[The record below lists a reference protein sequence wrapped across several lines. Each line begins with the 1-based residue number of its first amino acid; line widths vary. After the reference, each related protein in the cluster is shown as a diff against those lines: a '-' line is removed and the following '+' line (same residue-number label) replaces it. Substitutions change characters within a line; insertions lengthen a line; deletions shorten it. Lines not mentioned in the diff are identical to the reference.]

1 MKTPLIRFL
10 FIYLL
15 TSFSFLNSF
24 SQKKN
29 PDVFSFSKY
38 HKRKLSI
45 GNSKS
50 PVKYDRQMR
59 NLTVLDWREDTT
71 VGFMGNDYF
80 VIPGIENSIKNK
92 LLLEDE
98 FKSGSRLASA
108 KIILCLKKL
117 WIARHLTEEN
127 NHWQGGIIWKADC
140 FEKVNDTFV
149 YLSGVDTVI
158 KGSSNT
164 RFIAKKLIPFCLQ
177 LTTSKIKSA
186 IEDPG
191 KKKAYVDI
199 NQFRINYHK
208 IPVLQ
213 KGQKKKGLYLTY
225 EQFLNDTP
233 TPADFEVERDKLS
246 DAMFV
251 KNSKGNY
258 ELVRNLWGYC
268 DGENRYI
275 KSGEKYF
282 QLCRYNNT
290 FYFYGAKYI
299 QKFVSEDIGTASV
312 LNVVTNTNR
321 KITKYTLNYY
331 PFQLEISD
339 GKFY

>member
-80 VIPGIENSIKNK
+80 VIPGIENSIKNE

-98 FKSGSRLASA
+98 FKSGSRLAST
-108 KIILCLKKL
+108 KIIVCLKKL

-158 KGSSNT
+158 KGGSNT
-164 RFIAKKLIPFCLQ
+164 NFIAKKLIPFCLQ

-233 TPADFEVERDKLS
+233 TPVNFEVERDKLS
-246 DAMFV
+246 DALFV

>member
-1 MKTPLIRFL
+1 M
-10 FIYLL
+10 
-15 TSFSFLNSF
+15 
-24 SQKKN
+24 
-29 PDVFSFSKY
+29 
-38 HKRKLSI
+38 
-45 GNSKS
+45 
-50 PVKYDRQMR
+50 
-59 NLTVLDWREDTT
+59 
-71 VGFMGNDYF
+71 
-80 VIPGIENSIKNK
+80 
-92 LLLEDE
+92 
-98 FKSGSRLASA
+98 
-108 KIILCLKKL
+108 
-117 WIARHLTEEN
+117 
-127 NHWQGGIIWKADC
+127 
-140 FEKVNDTFV
+140 
-149 YLSGVDTVI
+149 
-158 KGSSNT
+158 
-164 RFIAKKLIPFCLQ
+164 
-177 LTTSKIKSA
+177 
-186 IEDPG
+186 
-191 KKKAYVDI
+191 AYVDL
-199 NQFRINYHK
+199 NQFKINYQK

-213 KGQKKKGLYLTY
+213 KGQKKRGLYLTY

-233 TPADFEVERDKLS
+233 TPANFEVERDKLS
-246 DAMFV
+246 DALFV

-331 PFQLEISD
+331 PFQLEIMD